1 MKKIMVTS
9 EMIEKLNDELRE
21 RYDEFSDSDSDS
33 DSEVC
38 NIVKKDEK
46 RYAEPRERYA
56 EPRYAYAEDKDKR
69 NVIDLSIPNYF
80 SNLPDDIQ
88 HHIWKTYYSNNVLN
102 EMKNIKKDAYLFWR
116 YNWNSEYY
124 FPVCFRWYLID
135 YRCYSCS
142 HIDYDGNDITDK
154 FLPSGQYKVYF
165 EYYKM
170 YEEFYEEAELEHL
183 RDVYG
188 SDYGTSAYYHD
199 EEEEM
204 IAYNLEHMNIN

>member
-9 EMIEKLNDELRE
+9 EMIEKLNE
-21 RYDEFSDSDSDS
+21 EFSDSDSDS
-33 DSEVC
+33 GDGYESSPS
-38 NIVKKDEK
+38 NKDE
-46 RYAEPRERYA
+46 
-56 EPRYAYAEDKDKR
+56 KR

-80 SNLPDDIQ
+80 TNLPDDIQ

-135 YRCYSCS
+135 YRCY
-142 HIDYDGNDITDK
+142 DGNDITDK

-170 YEEFYEEAELEHL
+170 YEEFYDEAELEHL

-199 EEEEM
+199 DEEEM

>member
-9 EMIEKLNDELRE
+9 EMIEKLNDEPRYADDK

-33 DSEVC
+33 ESGDEYESSPS
-38 NIVKKDEK
+38 KKDE
-46 RYAEPRERYA
+46 
-56 EPRYAYAEDKDKR
+56 KR

-80 SNLPDDIQ
+80 TNLPDDIQ

-102 EMKNIKKDAYLFWR
+102 EMKNIKNIKKDAYFWC

-124 FPVCFRWYLID
+124 FPVCFRWSLID
-135 YRCYSCS
+135 YRCYRCS

-170 YEEFYEEAELEHL
+170 YEEFYEDEELEHL

-199 EEEEM
+199 DEPRERYDEEEM

>member
-9 EMIEKLNDELRE
+9 EMIEKLNDEQRE
-21 RYDEFSDSDSDS
+21 RYEEFSDSDSES
-33 DSEVC
+33 GEGYESSPS
-38 NIVKKDEK
+38 KKDE
-46 RYAEPRERYA
+46 
-56 EPRYAYAEDKDKR
+56 KR

-80 SNLPDDIQ
+80 TNLPDDIQ

-102 EMKNIKKDAYLFWR
+102 EMKNIKKDAYLWR

-124 FPVCFRWYLID
+124 FPVCFRWSLID
-135 YRCYSCS
+135 YRCYRCS

-154 FLPSGQYKVYF
+154 YLPSGQYKVYF

-170 YEEFYEEAELEHL
+170 YEEFYEDEELEHL

-199 EEEEM
+199 DEPRERYEEEEM

>member
-9 EMIEKLNDELRE
+9 EMIEKLNDE
-21 RYDEFSDSDSDS
+21 FSDSDSDS
-33 DSEVC
+33 ESGDESSPS
-38 NIVKKDEK
+38 KKDEK
-46 RYAEPRERYA
+46 RNSLYRSRGSSF
-56 EPRYAYAEDKDKR
+56 
-69 NVIDLSIPNYF
+69 DLSIPNYF
-80 SNLPDDIQ
+80 TNLPDDIQ

-102 EMKNIKKDAYLFWR
+102 KIKNIKKDAYLWR

-124 FPVCFRWYLID
+124 FPVCFRWSLID

-154 FLPSGQYKVYF
+154 CLPSGQYKVYF
-165 EYYKM
+165 DYYKM
-170 YEEFYEEAELEHL
+170 YEEFYEDEELEHL

>member
-1 MKKIMVTS
+1 LKDLLSYIEYKEMSYKQKIMVTS
-9 EMIEKLNDELRE
+9 EMIEKLNE
-21 RYDEFSDSDSDS
+21 EFSDSDSESGDGS
-33 DSEVC
+33 GSSPSNEVC
-38 NIVKKDEK
+38 IIVKKVE
-46 RYAEPRERYA
+46 
-56 EPRYAYAEDKDKR
+56 KR
-69 NVIDLSIPNYF
+69 NVIDLTIPNYF
-80 SNLPDDIQ
+80 TNLPDDIQ

-102 EMKNIKKDAYLFWR
+102 EIKNIKKDAYLWR

-124 FPVCFRWYLID
+124 FPVCFRWSLTD
-135 YRCYSCS
+135 YRCFRCS

-154 FLPSGQYKVYF
+154 RLPSGQY
-165 EYYKM
+165 
-170 YEEFYEEAELEHL
+170 EEFYDDEELEHL